1 MVAVDTIIVNK
12 HRKMSSGA
20 RLRHMG
26 YAKNPDDFARR
37 VVDEAFAALPDGLS
51 LREVGRRTGIDH
63 SQLSRLRDYK
73 RMLDV
78 DQLEA
83 LCIVAGVAPHVI
95 VERAENGGGQVLA
108 FPGKPRLSPSG
119 STVESPEQVERAALG
134 HDVEAEIEAQQDQ
147 P

>member
-1 MVAVDTIIVNK
+1 
-12 HRKMSSGA
+12 
-20 RLRHMG
+20 MG

-37 VVDEAFAALPDGLS
+37 VVDEVFAELPAGMS
-51 LREVGRRTGIDH
+51 LREVGRRSGIDH

-83 LCIVAGVAPHVI
+83 LCVVIGIAPHVI
-95 VERAENGGGQVLA
+95 VERAERRGGGQVLA
-108 FPGKPRLSPSG
+108 FPGKPGLSPSG